1 MARFL
6 PAWYEAPEGELRMP
20 HWLLAASAPLT
31 LLTALP
37 IAAGQNAAT
46 QASTVDVIKGDHD
59 GHQRLTVPV
68 RIGRHGPYDFLID
81 TGAERT
87 VLARGLAERLGL
99 APSGRATLMGVA
111 GSIAVDLVDVAE
123 VRLGSR
129 TFFDLSAPLL
139 EGSHIGADGIIG
151 LDGLQNQRVLI
162 DFRRNLIAVDD
173 AKALGGNRGYEIV
186 VRARR
191 RGDQLIMTNAVVDGV
206 KTDVI
211 IDTGAQNSIGNR
223 ALQRALARKRLAEQT
238 KLTSVT
244 GQQILADI
252 VYARRIRL
260 GNLDLTQMPVAF
272 ADAPPFLRLGLH
284 DKPALLLGMGQLR
297 AFNRVA
303 IDFEAK
309 KILFDIPPQEGIAIN
324 SNRW

>member
-1 MARFL
+1 
-6 PAWYEAPEGELRMP
+6 MP

-31 LLTALP
+31 LLTTLP

-46 QASTVDVIKGDHD
+46 EASQVDIIKGDHD
-59 GHQRLTVPV
+59 GHERLTVPV

-99 APSGRATLMGVA
+99 APSGRATLMGIA
-111 GSIAVDLVDVAE
+111 GSIGVDLVDIAE

-129 TFFDLSAPLL
+129 SFFDLSAPLL

-162 DFRRNLIAVDD
+162 DFRKNLIAVDD
-173 AKALGGNRGYEIV
+173 AKALGGNNGFEII

-191 RGDQLIMTNAVVDGV
+191 RGDQLIMTNALVDGV
-206 KTDVI
+206 RADVV
-211 IDTGAQNSIGNR
+211 IDTGAQNTIGNR
-223 ALQRALARKRLAEQT
+223 ALQSALSRKR
-238 KLTSVT
+238 KLEPATLVSVT
-244 GQQILADI
+244 GQRIVADMAI
-252 VYARRIRL
+252 ARRIRI
-260 GNLDLTQMPVAF
+260 GELDFSNMVLAF
-272 ADAPPFLRLGLH
+272 ADAPPFERLGLRE
-284 DKPALLLGMGQLR
+284 KPALLLGMGQLR

-303 IDFEAK
+303 IDFESRR
-309 KILFDIPPQEGIAIN
+309 ILFDLPVQNGAMTTAQ
-324 SNRW
+324 RW

>member
-1 MARFL
+1 
-6 PAWYEAPEGELRMP
+6 MP
-20 HWLLAASAPLT
+20 DWFIAAAAPLS

-46 QASTVDVIKGDHD
+46 EASTIDVIKADHD
-59 GHQRLTVPV
+59 GHGRMTVPV
-68 RIGRHGPYDFLID
+68 RIGGRGPYDFLID

-99 APSGRATLMGVA
+99 VPNGRATLMGVA
-111 GSIAVDLVDVAE
+111 GSLGVDLVDVAE
-123 VRLGSR
+123 VKLGSR
-129 TFFDLSAPLL
+129 SFYDLSAPLL
-139 EGSHIGADGIIG
+139 ESSHIGADGIIG

-162 DFRRNLIAVDD
+162 DFKRNLIAVDD
-173 AKALGGNRGYEIV
+173 AKALGGNRGYEII

-223 ALQRALARKRLAEQT
+223 ALQRALTRKRLSEQT

-244 GQQILADI
+244 GQQIVADI
-252 VYARRIRL
+252 VIARRIRL
-260 GNLDLTQMPVAF
+260 GNLDLSQMPVAF
-272 ADAPPFLRLGLH
+272 ADAPPFERLGLH
-284 DKPALLLGMGQLR
+284 EKPALLLGMGQLR

-303 IDFEAK
+303 IDFESK
-309 KILFDIPPQEGIAIN
+309 KILFDIPPQEGIALN

>member
-1 MARFL
+1 
-6 PAWYEAPEGELRMP
+6 MP
-20 HWLLAASAPLT
+20 DWFIAATAPLS

-46 QASTVDVIKGDHD
+46 EASTVDVIKADHD
-59 GHQRLTVPV
+59 GHGRMTVPV
-68 RIGRHGPYDFLID
+68 RIGGRGPYDFLID

-99 APSGRATLMGVA
+99 VPNGRAMLMGVA
-111 GSIAVDLVDVAE
+111 GSLGVDLVDVAE
-123 VRLGSR
+123 VKLGSR
-129 TFFDLSAPLL
+129 SFYDLSAPLL

-162 DFRRNLIAVDD
+162 DFKRNLIAVDD
-173 AKALGGNRGYEIV
+173 ARALGGNRGYEII

-191 RGDQLIMTNAVVDGV
+191 RGDQLIMTNALVDGV
-206 KTDVI
+206 KTDVV

-223 ALQRALARKRLAEQT
+223 ALQRALTRKRLSEQT

-244 GQQILADI
+244 GQQIVADVVI
-252 VYARRIRL
+252 ARRIRL
-260 GNLDLTQMPVAF
+260 GNLDFSQMPVAF
-272 ADAPPFLRLGLH
+272 ADAPPFVRLGLH
-284 DKPALLLGMGQLR
+284 EKPALLLGMGQLR

-303 IDFEAK
+303 IDFESK
-309 KILFDIPPQEGIAIN
+309 KILFDIPPQDGIAMN
-324 SNRW
+324 GKRW

>member
-1 MARFL
+1 
-6 PAWYEAPEGELRMP
+6 MP
-20 HWLLAASAPLT
+20 HWLLMASAPLSV
-31 LLTALP
+31 LTALP

-46 QASTVDVIKGDHD
+46 EASTVDVIKADHD
-59 GHQRLTVPV
+59 GHGRMTVPV
-68 RIGRHGPYDFLID
+68 RIGRKGPYDFLID

-99 APSGRATLMGVA
+99 VPSGRATLMGVA
-111 GSIAVDLVDVAE
+111 GSLAVDLVDVAE
-123 VRLGSR
+123 VNLGSR
-129 TFFDLSAPLL
+129 TFYDLSAPLL

-162 DFRRNLIAVDD
+162 DFKRNLIAVDD
-173 AKALGGNRGYEIV
+173 ARALGGNRGYEII

-191 RGDQLIMTNAVVDGV
+191 RGDQLIMTNALVDGV

-223 ALQRALARKRLAEQT
+223 ALQRALARKRLSEQT

-244 GQQILADI
+244 GQQIVADI

-260 GNLDLTQMPVAF
+260 GNLDLSQMPVAF
-272 ADAPPFLRLGLH
+272 ADAPPFVRLGLH
-284 DKPALLLGMGQLR
+284 EKPALLLGMGQLR

-303 IDFEAK
+303 IDFESK
-309 KILFDIPPQEGIAIN
+309 KILFDIPPQDGIGVN

>member
-1 MARFL
+1 
-6 PAWYEAPEGELRMP
+6 
-20 HWLLAASAPLT
+20 
-31 LLTALP
+31 
-37 IAAGQNAAT
+37 
-46 QASTVDVIKGDHD
+46 
-59 GHQRLTVPV
+59 V

-284 DKPALLLGMGQLR
+284 DKPALESGLEPEILDALASGRRPPNMSEDEDTVYDFCIELEQNHSVSDATYER
-297 AFNRVA
+297 MVA
-303 IDFEAK
+303 RFGERGVAEATL
-309 KILFDIPPQEGIAIN
+309 IQGEYTIMSMFMNVARTPLEPGTLPPLK
-324 SNRW
+324 SFPR

>member
-1 MARFL
+1 
-6 PAWYEAPEGELRMP
+6 MP
-20 HWLLAASAPLT
+20 HWFIAASAPLS

-46 QASTVDVIKGDHD
+46 EASAVDVIKTDRD
-59 GHQRLTVPV
+59 GHGRMTVPV

-99 APSGRATLMGVA
+99 VPNGRATLMGVA
-111 GSIAVDLVDVAE
+111 GSLPVDLVDVEE
-123 VRLGSR
+123 VKLGSR
-129 TFFDLSAPLL
+129 SFYDLSAPLL
-139 EGSHIGADGIIG
+139 EGSNIGADGIIG

-162 DFRRNLIAVDD
+162 DFKRNLIAVDD
-173 AKALGGNRGYEIV
+173 ARALGGNRGYEII

-223 ALQRALARKRLAEQT
+223 ALQRALSRRRESGQT
-238 KLTSVT
+238 QLTSVT
-244 GQQILADI
+244 GQRIMAEI
-252 VYARRIRL
+252 VFTRRIRI
-260 GNLDLTQMPVAF
+260 GDLDLTQMPVAF
-272 ADAPPFLRLGLH
+272 ADAPPFKKLGLH
-284 DKPALLLGMGQLR
+284 EKPALLLGMGQLR
-297 AFNRVA
+297 AFQRVA
-303 IDFEAK
+303 IDFETR
-309 KILFDIPPQEGIAIN
+309 KIFFDLPPRDRIAIN
-324 SNRW
+324 GNRW

>member
-1 MARFL
+1 
-6 PAWYEAPEGELRMP
+6 MP
-20 HWLLAASAPLT
+20 DWFIAATAPLS

-46 QASTVDVIKGDHD
+46 EASTVDVIKADHD
-59 GHQRLTVPV
+59 GHGRMTVPV
-68 RIGRHGPYDFLID
+68 RIGGRGPYDFLID

-99 APSGRATLMGVA
+99 VPNGRATLMGVA
-111 GSIAVDLVDVAE
+111 GSLGVDLVDVAE
-123 VRLGSR
+123 VKLGSR
-129 TFFDLSAPLL
+129 SFYDLSAPLL

-162 DFRRNLIAVDD
+162 DFKRNLIAVDD
-173 AKALGGNRGYEIV
+173 ARTLGGNRGYEII

-191 RGDQLIMTNAVVDGV
+191 RGDQLIMTNALVDGV
-206 KTDVI
+206 KTDVV

-223 ALQRALARKRLAEQT
+223 ALQRALTRKRLSEQT

-244 GQQILADI
+244 GQQIVADVVI
-252 VYARRIRL
+252 ARRIRL
-260 GNLDLTQMPVAF
+260 GNLDFSQMPVAF
-272 ADAPPFLRLGLH
+272 ADAPPFVRLGLH
-284 DKPALLLGMGQLR
+284 EKPALLLGMGQLR

-303 IDFEAK
+303 IDFESK
-309 KILFDIPPQEGIAIN
+309 KILFDIPPQDGIAMN
-324 SNRW
+324 GKRW

>member
-1 MARFL
+1 
-6 PAWYEAPEGELRMP
+6 MP
-20 HWLLAASAPLT
+20 DWFIAAAAPLS

-46 QASTVDVIKGDHD
+46 EASTVDVIKADHD
-59 GHQRLTVPV
+59 GHGRMTVPV
-68 RIGRHGPYDFLID
+68 RIGGRGPYDFLID

-99 APSGRATLMGVA
+99 VPNGRATLMGVA
-111 GSIAVDLVDVAE
+111 GSLGVDLVDVAE
-123 VRLGSR
+123 VKLGSR
-129 TFFDLSAPLL
+129 SFYDLSAPLL

-162 DFRRNLIAVDD
+162 DFKRNLIAVAD
-173 AKALGGNRGYEIV
+173 AKELGGNRGFEII

-191 RGDQLIMTNAVVDGV
+191 RGDQLIMTNALVDGV
-206 KTDVI
+206 KTDVV

-223 ALQRALARKRLAEQT
+223 ALQRALTRKRLSEQT

-244 GQQILADI
+244 GQQIVADVVI
-252 VYARRIRL
+252 ARRIRL
-260 GNLDLTQMPVAF
+260 GNLDFSQMPVAF
-272 ADAPPFLRLGLH
+272 ADAPPFVRLGLH
-284 DKPALLLGMGQLR
+284 EKPALLLGMGQLR

-303 IDFEAK
+303 IDFESK
-309 KILFDIPPQEGIAIN
+309 KILFDIPPQDGIAMN
-324 SNRW
+324 GKRW